1 MGKGLKVEI
10 VCIQSVDSTHT
21 FMCDKIRNKEID
33 KELAIYALNQNN
45 GVGSRDNEW
54 QSKPGNLHLNFCLK
68 QSSLVADLPLNSIS
82 IYFGFLMK
90 SVLNK
95 NSSKVWLK
103 WPNDIYLDDKK
114 VGGLIS
120 AKIDDFIVVGIGLNL
135 KYAPPYATVLDIDIG
150 LEDLIQEYL
159 KEIEKK
165 ISWKLIFRN
174 YIVEFEKS
182 RAYKVHLQG
191 KEYSLQEAS
200 LYEDGSILLENK
212 RMYNLR

>member
-1 MGKGLKVEI
+1 
-10 VCIQSVDSTHT
+10 
-21 FMCDKIRNKEID
+21 
-33 KELAIYALNQNN
+33 
-45 GVGSRDNEW
+45 
-54 QSKPGNLHLNFCLK
+54 
-68 QSSLVADLPLNSIS
+68 
-82 IYFGFLMK
+82 MK